1 MSNNIQFWYH
11 PISGGSSVQY
21 LIEHYFDFKFTLYSK
36 NNVDKR
42 KKNIIVFLW
51 EIKNEWLFPNFD
63 FKTDKQE
70 FFELMQELNNLGFYF
85 LSDFSTESSLSD
97 FSTKSNPNLYVS
109 EERVLFISKLKEIGI
124 DLSKF
129 YLVTNNSNID
139 YQKSKYGEH
148 LINYI
153 HFPHFL
159 AATPIGMSNVL
170 GELDSYKRPI
180 SPLKE
185 FVCLTRRMYEHKFI
199 FLKKLWERG
208 LLEKTNWT
216 WVCNYINLDEYKED
230 EFVRY
235 LDIDINNFNSF
246 QLNDDVMYGTK
257 LDKAD
262 EFLYT
267 INPTW
272 FYESKVNLVVE
283 TNPYDRSL
291 HLTEKTFKPI
301 FLEVPFVIFA
311 SKGHLEKLKEFGFD
325 TFESQIGEYDCTDED
340 SVIDAGIRLSKIYSS
355 EEVIKICKINSM
367 TLRCFDTHKKVI
379 QKYFLSRFE
388 TKLI

>member
-1 MSNNIQFWYH
+1 MLINNIHFWYH
-11 PISGGSSVQY
+11 PITGRSGVQY
-21 LIEHYFDFKFTLYSK
+21 LMEHYFGIQFDIYDKEI
-36 NNVDKR
+36 VDIN

-51 EIKNEWLFPNFD
+51 EPKNPHTINFE
-63 FKTDKQE
+63 FKTDKDE
-70 FFELMQELNNLGFYF
+70 FFEIIKEMNDLGFQF
-85 LSDFSTESSLSD
+85 LADHSTESNFYID
-97 FSTKSNPNLYVS
+97 N
-109 EERVLFISKLKEIGI
+109 ERVAFISKLKEIGI
-124 DLSKF
+124 DLNKF
-129 YLVTNNSNID
+129 YLVTNNSNIN

-159 AATPIGMSNVL
+159 SSTPIQMSDYL
-170 GELDSYKRPI
+170 GDLSLYKTNNPT
-180 SPLKE
+180 KE
-185 FVCLTRRMYEHKFI
+185 FICLNRRVHKHKFD
-199 FLKKLWERG
+199 FLKKLWKYD

-216 WVCNYINLDEYKED
+216 WVCNYINLKDYEED
-230 EFVRY
+230 EFVKY
-235 LDIDINNFNSF
+235 LNIDINNFNSF
-246 QLNDDVMYGTK
+246 QLSDDVMYGTE

-267 INPTW
+267 INPKW

-283 TNPYDRSL
+283 TNSYKRSV

-311 SKGHLEKLKEFGFD
+311 SKGHLEKLNEFGFD
-325 TFESQIGEYDCTDED
+325 TFESQIGEYDCTDEG
-340 SVIDAGIRLSKIYSS
+340 SVIDAGIRLSQIYNS
-355 EEVIKICKINSM
+355 EEVVKICKKNSM

-388 TKLI
+388 TKVI